1 MLCEYLIFLNKT
13 ILIRMK
19 AWDFKNIAIFF
30 SYQDSADEVL
40 DTICFVWYHIQ
51 CFWYKFDE
59 KCYCRSL
66 ILRLAVTNKF
76 MLASHSI
83 Y

>member
-1 MLCEYLIFLNKT
+1 MIGNILISNYYFIIFMLCEYLIFLNKT

-40 DTICFVWYHIQ
+40 DTICFV
-51 CFWYKFDE
+51 
-59 KCYCRSL
+59 
-66 ILRLAVTNKF
+66 
-76 MLASHSI
+76 
-83 Y
+83 